1 MFLFFWIGV
10 LLQFNYK
17 ELIMAHTVTISIST
31 EQHEFDSSV
40 VSGGI
45 RVSLGENRVQF
56 LSHAPYEAIFATI
69 EAGTY
74 VVTAV
79 AVDAQGIAI
88 SEPIT
93 GSVTIEPDVAQPEVT
108 AVVVPNVVLDV
119 PTSLIVTV
127 S

>member
-1 MFLFFWIGV
+1 MFLGV
-10 LLQFNYK
+10 ND
-17 ELIMAHTVTISIST
+17 MAHTVTVSIVT
-31 EQHEFDSSV
+31 EQHEFESNV

-56 LSHAPYEAIFATI
+56 LSHAPYEAIFANI

-79 AVDAQGIAI
+79 AVDAQGVAI

-93 GSVTIEPDVAQPEVT
+93 GSVTIEADVAEPEVKE
-108 AVVVPNVVLDV
+108 VVVPNVIIDV
-119 PTSLIVTV
+119 PTSLSVTV
-127 S
+127 V